1 MMRNLPKKS
10 ATILQPMKPKT
21 APTKGF
27 TDLENERQDI
37 MIQNQNN
44 YSDFSFDM

>member
-1 MMRNLPKKS
+1 VKLTKKS

-21 APTKGF
+21 APTAGF

-37 MIQNQNN
+37 MIQNQNRL
-44 YSDFSFDM
+44 FRFQF